1 MSNALTPARG
11 ATLFTRPQE
20 AQKDPNSREK
30 CSRLWQVNKQ
40 LLTILQGPER
50 THRITEEMSKDQD
63 LTHALPELPAFQAG
77 VVSGPELQAAE
88 GTGEADLR
96 FDWERPGKMLTS
108 ARLEGTPGLSQG
120 QTTAMKV

>member
-1 MSNALTPARG
+1 
-11 ATLFTRPQE
+11 
-20 AQKDPNSREK
+20 
-30 CSRLWQVNKQ
+30 
-40 LLTILQGPER
+40 
-50 THRITEEMSKDQD
+50 MSKDQD
-63 LTHALPELPAFQAG
+63 LTRALLELPAFQAG

-108 ARLEGTPGLSQG
+108 ARLEGTPELSQG